1 MSRGQLHISEHNFT
15 YKGPCFICGK
25 EREEVEFPE
34 SNTDFPKGYKD
45 YRCFDENCEAYCW
58 AGVTSYASGSD
69 KPEPEEYEQ
78 DGWERVI

>member
-1 MSRGQLHISEHNFT
+1 MSLYVSEHNFI

-34 SNTDFPKGYKD
+34 SNTDFPKGFKD

-58 AGVTSYASGSD
+58 AGVTMYATNLRMA
-69 KPEPEEYEQ
+69 PEPVEFEA
-78 DGWERVI
+78 DGWVKL